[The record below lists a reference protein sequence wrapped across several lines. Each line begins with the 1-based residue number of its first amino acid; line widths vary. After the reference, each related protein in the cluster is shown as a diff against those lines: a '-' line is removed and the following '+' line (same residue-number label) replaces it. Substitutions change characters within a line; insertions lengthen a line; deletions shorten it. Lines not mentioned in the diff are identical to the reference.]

1 MHLSQVDDV
10 EHALED
16 VRDVLR
22 SQHPNTDAWQ
32 LEFTAIVQD
41 VVRQDAGWAWHG
53 FWQMIEYNLAHP
65 PCSAAYRE
73 SDVHVHALV
82 RELLERFAKRPEVP
96 FLDASTLTC
105 RRRVAEWM
113 NRSAR

>member
-1 MHLSQVDDV
+1 LHLSQVDDV

-32 LEFTAIVQD
+32 SEFTAIVQD
-41 VVRQDAGWAWHG
+41 VVRQDAGWSWHG

-73 SDVHVHALV
+73 SDVLVHALV
-82 RELLERFAKRPEVP
+82 RELLERFAQRPEVP